1 MRSINPATGEQIAE
15 HPELKERDIEAKLS
29 LAANTFPNYCRT
41 TFAKRAEW
49 MRRAAMLLRM
59 RKTSYAETMTR
70 EMGKTIAAAESEV
83 EKCAWAC
90 EFYADQAEFFLSDQV
105 VDTDA
110 VRSFVAFQPLGVVLS
125 VMPWNFP
132 FWQVFRFAAPALMAG
147 NVALLKHASNVPMS
161 ALAIEEV
168 FLHAGFPDG
177 VFQTLLIR
185 SHVVEKIINDSRVA
199 AVTLTGSEE
208 AGRTVGATA
217 GRNLKKVVLELGGSD
232 PFIIMPSAD
241 VEAAVKTAVAART
254 INNGQSCIA
263 AKRFIVH
270 TEVFDR
276 VEQQL
281 TEELA
286 VLKIGDPMD
295 RSVEIG
301 PLARPEF
308 VEELHNQ
315 VTTSV
320 AAGAR
325 LLTGGKKIA
334 GPGYFY
340 PPTLLSDVK
349 PGMAVFDEETFGPVA
364 ALIRVADI
372 NEAIATANNSRF
384 GLGASAWTADE
395 GEQERFIRE
404 LEVGSV
410 FINDMVKSDPRL
422 PFGGIK
428 ASGMGREL
436 GEFGIHEFVNIKTVV
451 VKW

>member
-15 HPELKERDIEAKLS
+15 HPELKERDVEAKLS
-29 LAANTFPNYCRT
+29 IAASTFPNYCRT
-41 TFAKRAEW
+41 TFTKRAEW

-59 RKTSYAETMTR
+59 RKTNYAETMTR
-70 EMGKTIAAAESEV
+70 EMGKTISAAESEV
-83 EKCAWAC
+83 EKCAWVC

-105 VDTDA
+105 IDTDA
-110 VRSFVAFQPLGVVLS
+110 ARSFVAFQPLGVVLA

-168 FLHAGFPDG
+168 FLHAGFPEG
-177 VFQTLLIR
+177 VFQTLLVK
-185 SHVVEKIINDSRVA
+185 SPAVEKIISDSRVA

-208 AGRTVGATA
+208 AGRNVGETA

-241 VEAAVKTAVAART
+241 IEVAVNTAVTART

-281 TEELA
+281 TQGLA
-286 VLKIGDPMD
+286 GLKIGDPMD

-301 PLARPEF
+301 PLAKPEF
-308 VEELHNQ
+308 VEELHKQ
-315 VTTSV
+315 VTASV

-325 LLTGGKKIA
+325 LVVGGKKIE
-334 GPGYFY
+334 GRGYFY
-340 PPTLLSDVK
+340 TPTLLSNVK

-364 ALIRVADI
+364 ALVRVADI
-372 NEAIATANNSRF
+372 DEAIAAANNSRF

-395 GEQERFIRE
+395 EEQERFIRE

-436 GEFGIHEFVNIKTVV
+436 GEFGIREFVNVKTVV

>member
-404 LEVGSV
+404 LEAGSV

>member
-15 HPELKERDIEAKLS
+15 YPELKERDLETKLN
-29 LAANTFPNYCRT
+29 LAASSFASYRRT
-41 TFAKRAEW
+41 TFAQRAEW

-70 EMGKTIAAAESEV
+70 EMGKTISAAESEV
-83 EKCAWAC
+83 EKCAWVC
-90 EFYADQAEFFLSDQV
+90 EFYADQAEFFLSDQTI
-105 VDTDA
+105 DTDA
-110 VRSFVAFQPLGVVLS
+110 GRSFVAFQPLGVVLA

-168 FLHAGFPDG
+168 FRHAGFPDEA
-177 VFQTLLIR
+177 FQTLLVK
-185 SHVVEKIINDSRVA
+185 SPAVEKIISDPRIA
-199 AVTLTGSEE
+199 AVTLTGSEG
-208 AGRTVGATA
+208 AGRSVGGAA

-241 VEAAVKTAVAART
+241 IEAAVKTAVTART
-254 INNGQSCIA
+254 MNNGQSCIA

-270 TEVFDR
+270 AEVFDR
-276 VEQQL
+276 VEKQFADGMAAL
-281 TEELA
+281 R
-286 VLKIGDPMD
+286 VGDPMD
-295 RSVEIG
+295 RTVDIG

-308 VEELHNQ
+308 VEELHKQ
-315 VTTSV
+315 VVASV
-320 AAGAR
+320 AGGAR
-325 LLTGGKKIA
+325 LVAGGKKIE
-334 GPGYFY
+334 GRGYFY
-340 PPTLLSDVK
+340 APTVLSGVR
-349 PGMAVFDEETFGPVA
+349 PGMAAFDEETFGPVA
-364 ALIRVADI
+364 ALIRAADI
-372 NEAIATANNSRF
+372 GEAIALANNSRF

-404 LEVGSV
+404 LEAGSV

-436 GEFGIHEFVNIKTVV
+436 GEFGIREFVNVKTVV

>member
-59 RKTSYAETMTR
+59 RKASYAETMTR

-90 EFYADQAEFFLSDQV
+90 EFYADQAEFFLSDHV

-372 NEAIATANNSRF
+372 NEAITTANNSRF

-404 LEVGSV
+404 LEAGSV